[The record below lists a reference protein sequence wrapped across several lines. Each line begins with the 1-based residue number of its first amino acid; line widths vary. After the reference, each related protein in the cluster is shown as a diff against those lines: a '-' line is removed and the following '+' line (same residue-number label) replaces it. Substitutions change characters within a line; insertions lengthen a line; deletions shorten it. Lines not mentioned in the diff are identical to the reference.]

1 MQIVAGRIATL
12 LEELEELK
20 HLQRLT
26 FHNLSNC
33 QLGCETVESGIATQ
47 KWKKGTRESFK
58 SWLEIVFIA
67 DDSHDRNSLYF
78 TPSII
83 HSDTI
88 EAKNK
93 PLRAVND
100 WPRYEH
106 LTSIHIVIK
115 GLSK

>member
-1 MQIVAGRIATL
+1 M
-12 LEELEELK
+12 
-20 HLQRLT
+20 
-26 FHNLSNC
+26 
-33 QLGCETVESGIATQ
+33 
-47 KWKKGTRESFK
+47 KKKARESFK
-58 SWLEIVFIA
+58 SWSENVSIA

-88 EAKNK
+88 EATKKK

-115 GLSK
+115 GLFK